1 MGEFVKFFTP
11 MKSFVENFILLIIE
25 ANNAWR
31 VWSQRSHA
39 NRFIKLQTMKKK
51 EVKLKRTKGVL
62 ESVIYIKTSS
72 SNILITQLDKL
83 EVCYLTLQITR
94 AESIKYRVAYSN
106 ISLHTMQCPL

>member
-39 NRFIKLQTMKKK
+39 NRFIKLQTMKKGGK
-51 EVKLKRTKGVL
+51 VEENQGSTWKCNL
-62 ESVIYIKTSS
+62 Y
-72 SNILITQLDKL
+72 
-83 EVCYLTLQITR
+83 
-94 AESIKYRVAYSN
+94 
-106 ISLHTMQCPL
+106 

>member
-72 SNILITQLDKL
+72 SNI
-83 EVCYLTLQITR
+83 R
-94 AESIKYRVAYSN
+94 MHSIGQARSMLPDFTNYTSWK
-106 ISLHTMQCPL
+106 H